1 MMRAHGLTSD
11 SLDERDLLAAVR
23 RGADDAQQSTGV
35 TRTVS
40 AESQRSANP
49 CDGANSPR
57 VRFLC
62 TGVLEGGGQHV
73 GWKSRGK
80 RGDDEGE
87 EAEDAERMRPSCVG
101 DCEEPDPGHEASDRE
116 PREQPWCEGGEQ
128 RARLGRPLD
137 HALATA
143 EVSAEHESE
152 EQRER

>member
-49 CDGANSPR
+49 CEGANSPR

-101 DCEEPDPGHEASDRE
+101 EGEEPEIGRASCRE
-116 PREQPWCEGGEQ
+116 G
-128 RARLGRPLD
+128 
-137 HALATA
+137 
-143 EVSAEHESE
+143 
-152 EQRER
+152 